1 MYILYSSILKFL
13 NFMGKRRGYVDHFS
27 NAVKSF
33 ENEIIKFEASSEL
46 QTKNLLGRKIH
57 DPNYLNRVDEIYF
70 NTVKNKKKYSI
81 NN

>member
-1 MYILYSSILKFL
+1 
-13 NFMGKRRGYVDHFS
+13 MGKRRGYVDHFS